1 MDLVSS
7 EPQSS
12 CHVVDS
18 RFRGNDEF
26 KGPWEVGLQPYR
38 PTANRPLTYERKQ
51 KAEMLTSEGVSLSV
65 LTRREAPC

>member
-26 KGPWEVGLQPYR
+26 KVGLQPYR